1 MVYTFV
7 MWAVFGIV
15 LLATVFSRFVQLR
28 KRNGDGAKQGLCYR
42 LVRSMSAA
50 VRRYLTPECS
60 KIFRYTTRL
69 QVSILAIL
77 CAYLIVFSL
86 VGITYKSW
94 KTPIKDSNLFNTRSG
109 IGGFADRLGAF
120 AFALTPLTIALCA
133 RDSVLSILTGIPY
146 QSFNFLHRWTGRII
160 LVQSFIHCIIWT
172 IVEGYLY
179 QPQPKVYINWIK
191 QEYMIWGIVAQ
202 AFIVFLFVFSLRPV
216 IRWTGY
222 EFFRKSHFIVA
233 ILYIGACWGHW
244 KQLSCW
250 MVASFAI
257 MGLDLVARTVRTSLI
272 HFGYK
277 SGSSG
282 FGFRSIPAK
291 MEVLE
296 DPTGTIVRMTFTY
309 AMHPWELGQH
319 FYLTFP
325 ALSIWQSH
333 PFTPASNP
341 TTMSPV
347 QTHTY
352 IIRACNGET
361 KKLAELAKAAMN
373 RYPVGDDTTSVIMQG
388 PYGGSIVNS
397 EALNVLAISGGT
409 GVTYTLPV
417 IKAAL
422 AQTSPVRNIELNW
435 TVRHLENLTW
445 IGPELAYLKS
455 QLDQIRT
462 GANHIHD
469 NDKLEKVPIVRA
481 ETKKHFRIQIF
492 VTRPEARMLARRP
505 PPARRL
511 RSDEKIPKYD
521 VGEKL
526 SPVSTMSSFYSEE
539 LEDLI
544 SDCPGFSIMYLDNA
558 RPDARSLVDA
568 FMEETVEEGRTQVVG
583 SGPPALGTQIRAA
596 VAAKNVPGN
605 VWHGDEKGDVECVW
619 DDRMG

>member
-1 MVYTFV
+1 MR
-7 MWAVFGIV
+7 WPHG
-15 LLATVFSRFVQLR
+15 
-28 KRNGDGAKQGLCYR
+28 
-42 LVRSMSAA
+42 
-50 VRRYLTPECS
+50 
-60 KIFRYTTRL
+60 IFRTALAL
-69 QVSILAIL
+69 QSVTGAMQLDICHAPVTLVLTLVVL
-77 CAYLIVFSL
+77 CGYLIVFSL
-86 VGITYKSW
+86 VGITYKTW
-94 KTPIKDSNLFNTRSG
+94 KTPVKDSNLFNTRSG
-109 IGGFADRLGAF
+109 IGGFADRIGAF

-133 RDSVLSILTGIPY
+133 RDSVLSMLTGIPY

-172 IVEGYLY
+172 VVEGYLY
-179 QPQPKVYINWIK
+179 QPQPKVYVNWIK

-202 AFIVFLFVFSLRPV
+202 SFIFFLFVFSLRPV

-244 KQLSCW
+244 RQLSCW

-257 MGLDLVARTVRTSLI
+257 MGFDLVARAFRTCFI

-282 FGFRSIPAK
+282 FGFRSIPAR

-296 DPTGTIVRMTFTY
+296 DPTGTIIRMTFAY
-309 AMHPWELGQH
+309 KMRPWELGQH

-341 TTMSPV
+341 TTTSPV
-347 QTHTY
+347 QTHIY

-361 KKLAELAKAAMN
+361 KKLAELARTAMN
-373 RYPVGDDTTSVIMQG
+373 RYPVGDDSTTVILQG
-388 PYGGSIVNS
+388 PYGGSIVNQES
-397 EALNVLAISGGT
+397 TNVLAISGGT

-422 AQTSPVRNIELNW
+422 ASTSQVRNIELNW
-435 TVRHLENLTW
+435 TIRHLENLAW

-455 QLDQIRT
+455 QLDQMR
-462 GANHIHD
+462 ANKSCSHGD
-469 NDKLEKVPIVRA
+469 DELEKAPIVSVGA
-481 ETKKHFRIQIF
+481 KKRFRVRIF

-505 PPARRL
+505 PPPRPL
-511 RSDEKIPKYD
+511 RSDEKFNNKEFDENI
-521 VGEKL
+521 
-526 SPVSTMSSFYSEE
+526 SPVSSTSSFYSEE
-539 LEDLI
+539 LEDLV
-544 SDCPGFSIMYLDNA
+544 SDCPGFSITYLDNA
-558 RPDARSLVDA
+558 RPDVNSLVHK
-568 FMEETVEEGRTQVVG
+568 FMDETVEKGRTQVIG
-583 SGPPALGTQIRAA
+583 SGPLELGTQIRAA
-596 VAAKNVPGN
+596 VAAKIVPGQ